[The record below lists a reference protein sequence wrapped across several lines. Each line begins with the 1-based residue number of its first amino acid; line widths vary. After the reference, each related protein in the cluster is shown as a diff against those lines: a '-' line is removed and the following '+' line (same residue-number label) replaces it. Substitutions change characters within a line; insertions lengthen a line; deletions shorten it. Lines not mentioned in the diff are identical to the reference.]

1 MNDDQLRKTLAVLR
15 PPEPRAVER
24 DRALY
29 QATLA
34 LAQPRNEQTSERS
47 WLLRTTWLVLGGVA
61 MALVVGGLAFR
72 GKPAAPVGAIATAG
86 GDFHTLAQVA
96 QLFPGQVNAV
106 IERDDSVQ
114 LDLTND
120 QAPATDAQP
129 LVVQLENDGH
139 RLRVLSYS
147 GRSITLK
154 LKGTTL
160 TFEVLVTGEGA
171 VVLSGD
177 NFVWSSAQSGLLA
190 GYKVQAHTLVTAL

>member
-1 MNDDQLRKTLAVLR
+1 MNDDKLRKALAVLR
-15 PPEPRAVER
+15 PPEPGAVER

-47 WLLRTTWLVLGGVA
+47 RLFRMTWLVLGGMA
-61 MALVVGGLAFR
+61 MALVVGALAFR
-72 GKPAAPVGAIATAG
+72 GEHTASAEAIATAG
-86 GDFHTLAQVA
+86 GDLHTLSQVA

-120 QAPATDAQP
+120 QSPAADAQP

-154 LKGTTL
+154 LKGETL
-160 TFEVLVTGEGA
+160 TFEVLVTGDGA
-171 VVLSGD
+171 VVLSGN

-190 GYKVQAHTLVTAL
+190 GYKVQAHTLVTTL